1 MPHKTKTIIENDQRF
16 GNNLR
21 PTVDWISILIL
32 KHVRQFHNELNDI
45 PNEELQFVQVTRTWL
60 SIERTQLDYRLNQTS
75 YLVTEEVPLNSFSN
89 LQCNGPAEND

>member
-1 MPHKTKTIIENDQRF
+1 MPHKTKTIIENDQWF

-21 PTVDWISILIL
+21 PTVDWISIFIL
-32 KHVRQFHNELNDI
+32 EYARQFHNELNDI
-45 PNEELQFVQVTRTWL
+45 PNEELQLVQVTRTWL
-60 SIERTQLDYRLNQTS
+60 YIERTQLDYRLNQTS

>member
-32 KHVRQFHNELNDI
+32 EYARQFHNELNDI

-60 SIERTQLDYRLNQTS
+60 CIERTQLDYRLNQTS

>member
-1 MPHKTKTIIENDQRF
+1 MHKSISS
-16 GNNLR
+16 
-21 PTVDWISILIL
+21 VDWISIFIL
-32 KHVRQFHNELNDI
+32 EYARQFHNELNDI

>member
-21 PTVDWISILIL
+21 PTVDWISIFIL
-32 KHVRQFHNELNDI
+32 EYVRQFLNELNDI